1 MKFKL
6 RGSFTECVIMVLIFY
21 LFLGGLFV
29 IYMNGQEEQ
38 TPAYKSWYDF
48 RNKEFTD
55 NLKMMQEEAKPLLRE
70 RWQDNLAIPADEFA
84 KHIVTQDKEKQT
96 PTKAEEIK
104 PVKTWKIPDY
114 MRENLQRELDDFNK
128 RFEEKVQAYKKELKT
143 RFKEFKDMPNDVIFY
158 LEGGFFITRS
168 GLQKLQEQLRD
179 KLKQEVKGDDKT
191 TN

>member
-6 RGSFTECVIMVLIFY
+6 RDYDFFY
-21 LFLGGLFV
+21 GLFLILFFGLSIMIIILGSSTLLSTFASA
-29 IYMNGQEEQ
+29 QEEQ

-55 NLKMMQEEAKPLLRE
+55 NLEM
-70 RWQDNLAIPADEFA
+70 
-84 KHIVTQDKEKQT
+84 TQDKT
-96 PTKAEEIK
+96 EEPK

-114 MRENLQRELDDFNK
+114 MRENLQREVDDFNK
-128 RFEEKVQAYKKELKT
+128 RFEAKVQAYKKELKT
-143 RFKEFKDMPNDVIFY
+143 RFKEFEDMPDDVILY

-168 GLQKLQEQLRD
+168 DFLKLQEQLRE
-179 KLKQEVKGDDKT
+179 KLKQEVKGDDKK